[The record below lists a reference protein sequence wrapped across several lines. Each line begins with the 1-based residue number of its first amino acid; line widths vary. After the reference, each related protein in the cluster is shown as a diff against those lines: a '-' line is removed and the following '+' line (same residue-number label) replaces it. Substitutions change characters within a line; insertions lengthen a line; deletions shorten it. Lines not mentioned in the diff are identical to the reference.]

1 MYAIEIDIRCID
13 SYFEVLLDDLENAEL
28 TIEDLISRAL
38 ADLFEAI
45 IVGGVII
52 SVSPSSRTD
61 VQLCSISIDVQRPGR
76 PFLLLPEDL
85 ENMEFAVENAISC
98 VLLELFETV
107 MVDRVTISLSPID
120 DEDDTALP
128 RSA

>member
-85 ENMEFAVENAISC
+85 ENMEFAVEDAVSC

-107 MVDRVTISLSPID
+107 MV
-120 DEDDTALP
+120 
-128 RSA
+128 

>member
-1 MYAIEIDIRCID
+1 MYVIEIDIRCID
-13 SYFEVLLDDLENAEL
+13 SFFEVLLDDQENAEL
-28 TIEDLISRAL
+28 TIEDLVSRAL
-38 ADLFEAI
+38 ADLF
-45 IVGGVII
+45 GVII
-52 SVSPSSRTD
+52 VCGVTISAPLSVRTD

-107 MVDRVTISLSPID
+107 MV
-120 DEDDTALP
+120 
-128 RSA
+128 

>member
-85 ENMEFAVENAISC
+85 ENMEFAVEDAVSC